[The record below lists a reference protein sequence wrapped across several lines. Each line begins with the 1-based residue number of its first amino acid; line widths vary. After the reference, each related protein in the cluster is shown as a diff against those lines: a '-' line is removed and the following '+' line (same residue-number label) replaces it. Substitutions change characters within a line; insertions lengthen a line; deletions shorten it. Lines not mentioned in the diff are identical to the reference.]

1 MNVFKRIKNISIQA
15 IYSPSFKPL
24 TKTDMDFWRKNN
36 NNKIKKKKALP
47 HRRIHVLSIWLN
59 KK

>member
-36 NNKIKKKKALP
+36 NNKI
-47 HRRIHVLSIWLN
+47 
-59 KK
+59 